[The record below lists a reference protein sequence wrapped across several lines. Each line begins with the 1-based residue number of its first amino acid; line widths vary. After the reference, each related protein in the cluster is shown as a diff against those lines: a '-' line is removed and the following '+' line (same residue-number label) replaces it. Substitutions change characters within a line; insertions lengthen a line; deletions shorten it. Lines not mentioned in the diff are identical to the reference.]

1 MTDALHPF
9 DTLTPDFIID
19 AIEANGYLCD
29 GSMLALNSYENRV
42 YQVGIEGE
50 LPLIAKFYRPG
61 RWSDQQIQEEHDFC
75 YELVEQE
82 LPVVAPLRDGAG
94 NSLLR
99 CDGFR
104 FALYPRR
111 GGRAPEFDNFDNLLV
126 MGRFLGRLHAIGARR
141 PFQHRPELDSRSYG
155 HDSVELLLRDFIPA
169 ELRPAYETLARDLLV
184 RIDELM
190 AQPLDLLRVHGD
202 CHVGNVLWRDDTPNF
217 VDFDDSRMAPAVQDI
232 WMLLSGD
239 RLEQTRQLAEVVDG
253 YNEFCDFQPR
263 ELRLVEALRTLRIMH
278 YSAWIARRWE
288 DPAFPKA
295 FTWFNT
301 PRYWSEHILELREQF
316 AALNEP
322 PLLLM

>member
-1 MTDALHPF
+1 VTDALHPF
-9 DTLTPDFIID
+9 DTLTPGFIID
-19 AIEANGYLCD
+19 AIEAHGYLCD
-29 GSMLALNSYENRV
+29 GRMLALNSYENRV
-42 YQVGIEGE
+42 YQVGIEGGA
-50 LPLIAKFYRPG
+50 PLIVKFYRPG
-61 RWSDQQIQEEHDFC
+61 RWSDEQILEEHEFC
-75 YELVEQE
+75 YELVEHE
-82 LPVVAPLRDGAG
+82 LPVVAPLRDGEG
-94 NSLLR
+94 RSLLR
-99 CDGFR
+99 SGHFR

-111 GGRAPEFDNFDNLLV
+111 GGRAPELDNYDNLLV

-141 PFQHRPELDSRSYG
+141 PFLYRPVLDSRSYG
-155 HDSVELLLRDFIPA
+155 HDSVELLLERFIPA
-169 ELRPAYETLARDLLV
+169 DLRLAYETLTRDLLE
-184 RIDELM
+184 RIDALM
-190 AQPLDLLRVHGD
+190 AYPGDLLRVHGD

-217 VDFDDSRMAPAVQDI
+217 VDFDDTRMAPAVQDI

-253 YNEFCDFQPR
+253 YNEFYDFNPR

-278 YSAWIARRWE
+278 YAAWIARRWE

-301 PRYWSEHILELREQF
+301 PRYWSEHVLELREQL